1 MMKNKSASQAA
12 RALQAA
18 NPVRGAKSEGGARPS
33 QAGSLSRGASPIL
46 TTLCTVALTVVA
58 ATIATRAL
66 AQSGPLEDL
75 AQFPRTSV
83 EILHGKSKK
92 DPRHFDVWIANNSGR
107 QEQGLMFVRELQP
120 GQGMLFPVAK
130 PRKMNMWM
138 KDFFVEL
145 DIVFVGEKGA
155 IDKIV
160 EHAKPLDLATVM
172 SDKPVTLVLEIKGGE
187 AANQGL
193 KVGDRVN
200 WVPPENCDC
209 GLAPPPKPAKDS
221 H

>member
-1 MMKNKSASQAA
+1 MLKNKSASKAA
-12 RALQAA
+12 RPLQGANPLQAA
-18 NPVRGAKSEGGARPS
+18 SP
-33 QAGSLSRGASPIL
+33 SRGASPL
-46 TTLCTVALTVVA
+46 LAMLYTVVLA
-58 ATIATRAL
+58 VTTATLATRAQ

-92 DPRHFDVWIANNSGR
+92 DARHFDVWIANNSGR

-120 GQGMLFPVAK
+120 GQGMLFPLAK

-138 KDFFVEL
+138 KDVFVEL
-145 DIVFVGEKGA
+145 DIVFVGEKGV
-155 IDKIV
+155 IDKII
-160 EHAKPLDLATVM
+160 EHAKPLNLDTLI
-172 SDKPVTLVLEIKGGE
+172 SDKPVISVLEIKGGE
-187 AANQGL
+187 AASLGL

-200 WVPPENCDC
+200 WQPPEGCDC
-209 GLAPPPKPAKDS
+209 GLAPPPKPTKDS

>member
-1 MMKNKSASQAA
+1 MLKNKSA
-12 RALQAA
+12 LQAA
-18 NPVRGAKSEGGARPS
+18 QPSKAAQPLLAASPSRAARPLL
-33 QAGSLSRGASPIL
+33 AM
-46 TTLCTVALTVVA
+46 LCTVALTLMT
-58 ATIATRAL
+58 ATFATRAE

-75 AQFPRTSV
+75 AKFPRTSV

-92 DPRHFDVWIANNSGR
+92 DPRHFDVWIANTPGR

-120 GQGMLFPVAK
+120 GQGMLFPLTK
-130 PRKMNMWM
+130 PRKMNIWM
-138 KDFFVEL
+138 KDVFVEL

-160 EHAKPLDLATVM
+160 EHAKPLDLTTLM
-172 SDKPVTLVLEIKGGE
+172 SDKPVTLVLEVKGGE
-187 AANQGL
+187 AANLGL

-200 WVPPENCDC
+200 WVAPDDCDC
-209 GLAPPPKPAKDS
+209 GLAPPPKPPKES

>member
-1 MMKNKSASQAA
+1 MLKNKSASTAA

-18 NPVRGAKSEGGARPS
+18 NPVRGSSPLEASRPARCARPS
-33 QAGSLSRGASPIL
+33 RAARPLLAVF
-46 TTLCTVALTVVA
+46 CTAALTLMT
-58 ATIATRAL
+58 ATLATRAR

-75 AQFPRTSV
+75 AKFPRTSL

-92 DPRHFDVWIANNSGR
+92 DSRHFDVWIANNPGR

-120 GQGMLFPVAK
+120 GQGMLFPQAK

-138 KDFFVEL
+138 KDVFVEL

-160 EHAKPLDLATVM
+160 EHAKPLNLDTLI
-172 SDKPVTLVLEIKGGE
+172 SDKPVISVLEIKGGE
-187 AANQGL
+187 AASLGL

-200 WVPPENCDC
+200 WDPPEGCDC
-209 GLAPPPKPAKDS
+209 GPAPPPKPPKDS

>member
-1 MMKNKSASQAA
+1 MLKNKSASTAA

-18 NPVRGAKSEGGARPS
+18 NPVRGAGP
-33 QAGSLSRGASPIL
+33 SRGARHSQTASPL
-46 TTLCTVALTVVA
+46 LAMFCTVAVTLIT
-58 ATIATRAL
+58 ATLATRAQ

-75 AQFPRTSV
+75 AKFPRTSL

-92 DPRHFDVWIANNSGR
+92 DSRHFDVWIANNPGR

-120 GQGMLFPVAK
+120 GQGMLFPQAK

-138 KDFFVEL
+138 KDVFVEL

-160 EHAKPLDLATVM
+160 EHAKPLNLDTLI
-172 SDKPVTLVLEIKGGE
+172 SDKPVISVLEIKGGE
-187 AANQGL
+187 AASLGL

-200 WVPPENCDC
+200 WDPPEGCDC
-209 GLAPPPKPAKDS
+209 GPAPPPKPAKDS

>member
-1 MMKNKSASQAA
+1 MLKNKS
-12 RALQAA
+12 ALQAA
-18 NPVRGAKSEGGARPS
+18 NPVRVAKCEGGARPS
-33 QAGSLSRGASPIL
+33 QAAGLSSDASPL
-46 TTLCTVALTVVA
+46 QAASPLLAMLCTVALTLVT
-58 ATIATRAL
+58 ATVATRAL

-75 AQFPRTSV
+75 AKFPRTSL

-92 DPRHFDVWIANNSGR
+92 DSRHFDVWIANNPGR

-120 GQGMLFPVAK
+120 GQGMLFPQAK

-138 KDFFVEL
+138 KDVFVEL

-155 IDKIV
+155 IDKII
-160 EHAKPLDLATVM
+160 EHAKPLDLATVI

-187 AANQGL
+187 AASLGL
-193 KVGDRVN
+193 KVGDRVS
-200 WVPPENCDC
+200 WDPPEGCDC
-209 GLAPPPKPAKDS
+209 GPAPPPKPAKDS

>member
-1 MMKNKSASQAA
+1 MVKNKSALQAA
-12 RALQAA
+12 R
-18 NPVRGAKSEGGARPS
+18 PVQGARRAGGAGPSRGARRAQSA
-33 QAGSLSRGASPIL
+33 SLSRAARPLLATFCGVVLSVIA
-46 TTLCTVALTVVA
+46 TTA
-58 ATIATRAL
+58 ATRAL

-120 GQGMLFPVAK
+120 GQGMLFPQAK

-138 KDFFVEL
+138 KDVFVEL

-160 EHAKPLDLATVM
+160 EHAKPLDLATVI

-200 WVPPENCDC
+200 WVPPEDCDC
-209 GLAPPPKPAKDS
+209 GPAPPPKPPKES

>member
-1 MMKNKSASQAA
+1 MVKNKP
-12 RALQAA
+12 ALQAA
-18 NPVRGAKSEGGARPS
+18 RPVQGARRVGGARPS
-33 QAGSLSRGASPIL
+33 QAASLSRGASPIL
-46 TTLCTVALTVVA
+46 TTLCTVALTVIGA
-58 ATIATRAL
+58 AIATRAE

-120 GQGMLFPVAK
+120 GQGMLFPLAK

-138 KDFFVEL
+138 KDVFVEL

-155 IDKIV
+155 IDKII
-160 EHAKPLDLATVM
+160 EHAKPLDLTTLI

-200 WVPPENCDC
+200 WVPPEGCDC
-209 GLAPPPKPAKDS
+209 GPAPPPKPPKES

>member
-1 MMKNKSASQAA
+1 MVKNKSALQAA
-12 RALQAA
+12 RA
-18 NPVRGAKSEGGARPS
+18 
-33 QAGSLSRGASPIL
+33 ASPL
-46 TTLCTVALTVVA
+46 LAMLCTVALTLVT
-58 ATIATRAL
+58 ATVATRAL

-120 GQGMLFPVAK
+120 GQGMLFPLAK

-138 KDFFVEL
+138 KDVFVEL

-187 AANQGL
+187 AANLGL

-200 WVPPENCDC
+200 WVAPDNCDC
-209 GLAPPPKPAKDS
+209 GLAPPPKPPKDS

>member
-1 MMKNKSASQAA
+1 VTA
-12 RALQAA
+12 
-18 NPVRGAKSEGGARPS
+18 
-33 QAGSLSRGASPIL
+33 
-46 TTLCTVALTVVA
+46 TV
-58 ATIATRAL
+58 ATRAL

-120 GQGMLFPVAK
+120 SQGMLFPLAK

-138 KDFFVEL
+138 KDVFVEL

-155 IDKIV
+155 IDKII
-160 EHAKPLDLATVM
+160 EHAKPLDMTTVM
-172 SDKPVTLVLEIKGGE
+172 SDKPATLVLEIKGGE
-187 AANQGL
+187 AANLGL

-209 GLAPPPKPAKDS
+209 GPAPPPKPAKDT

>member
-1 MMKNKSASQAA
+1 MLKNKSTVQAA
-12 RALQAA
+12 RMMWATACA
-18 NPVRGAKSEGGARPS
+18 
-33 QAGSLSRGASPIL
+33 
-46 TTLCTVALTVVA
+46 VALTLTT
-58 ATIATRAL
+58 ATWATRAQ

-75 AQFPRTSV
+75 GKFPHTSL

-92 DPRHFDVWIANNSGR
+92 DPRRFDVWIADTPGR

-120 GQGMLFPVAK
+120 GQGMLFPLKK
-130 PRKMNMWM
+130 PKKVNMSM
-138 KDFFVEL
+138 KDVYLEL
-145 DIVFVGEKGA
+145 DFVFVGEKGA

-160 EHAKPLDLATVM
+160 EHAKPLDLGTLI
-172 SDKPVTLVLEIKGGE
+172 SDKPVTLVLELKGGE

-200 WVPPENCDC
+200 WEPPDGCDC
-209 GLAPPPKPAKDS
+209 GPAPPPPKPKDS

>member
-1 MMKNKSASQAA
+1 MMKNKSACKAA

-18 NPVRGAKSEGGARPS
+18 SPLQAARPLL
-33 QAGSLSRGASPIL
+33 AMF
-46 TTLCTVALTVVA
+46 CTVALTLVT
-58 ATIATRAL
+58 ATVATRAL

-92 DPRHFDVWIANNSGR
+92 DPRRFDVWIANNSGR

-120 GQGMLFPVAK
+120 GQGMLFPLAK

-138 KDFFVEL
+138 KDVFVEL

-160 EHAKPLDLATVM
+160 EHAKPLDMTTLM

-209 GLAPPPKPAKDS
+209 GPAPPPKPAKES

>member
-1 MMKNKSASQAA
+1 MLKNKSASTAA

-18 NPVRGAKSEGGARPS
+18 NPVRGSSP
-33 QAGSLSRGASPIL
+33 SRGASPL
-46 TTLCTVALTVVA
+46 LAMFCTVALTLMT
-58 ATIATRAL
+58 ATLATRAR

-75 AQFPRTSV
+75 AKFPRTSL

-92 DPRHFDVWIANNSGR
+92 DSRHFDVWIANNPGR

-120 GQGMLFPVAK
+120 GQGMLFPQAK

-138 KDFFVEL
+138 KDVFVEL

-155 IDKIV
+155 IDKII
-160 EHAKPLDLATVM
+160 EHAKPLDLTTLI

-187 AANQGL
+187 ASSQGL

-200 WVPPENCDC
+200 WEVPEGCDC
-209 GLAPPPKPAKDS
+209 GLAPPPKPAKES

>member
-1 MMKNKSASQAA
+1 MLKNKSASK
-12 RALQAA
+12 AA
-18 NPVRGAKSEGGARPS
+18 NPVRGSSPLEASRPARCARPS
-33 QAGSLSRGASPIL
+33 RAARPLLAVF
-46 TTLCTVALTVVA
+46 CTVALTLGT
-58 ATIATRAL
+58 ATLATRAL

-75 AQFPRTSV
+75 AKFPRTSL

-92 DPRHFDVWIANNSGR
+92 DSRHFDVWIANNPGR

-120 GQGMLFPVAK
+120 GQGMLFPQAK

-138 KDFFVEL
+138 KDVFVEL

-155 IDKIV
+155 IDKII
-160 EHAKPLDLATVM
+160 EHAKPLDLTTLI

-200 WVPPENCDC
+200 WVPPEDCDC
-209 GLAPPPKPAKDS
+209 GPAPPPKPPKES

>member
-1 MMKNKSASQAA
+1 MLKKKSAVQAA
-12 RALQAA
+12 R
-18 NPVRGAKSEGGARPS
+18 
-33 QAGSLSRGASPIL
+33 SLLA
-46 TTLCTVALTVVA
+46 TVCAVALTLT
-58 ATIATRAL
+58 ATTLATRAQ

-92 DPRHFDVWIANNSGR
+92 DPRHFDVWIANNPGR

-120 GQGMLFPVAK
+120 GQGMLFPLAK

-138 KDFFVEL
+138 KDVFVEL

-155 IDKIV
+155 IDKII
-160 EHAKPLDLATVM
+160 EHAKPLSLDTLI
-172 SDKPVTLVLEIKGGE
+172 SEKPVILVLEIKGGE
-187 AANQGL
+187 AATLGL

-200 WVPPENCDC
+200 WQPPEGCDC
-209 GLAPPPKPAKDS
+209 GLAPPPKPVKDS

>member
-1 MMKNKSASQAA
+1 MMKNKSACKAA

-18 NPVRGAKSEGGARPS
+18 SPLQAARPLL
-33 QAGSLSRGASPIL
+33 AMF
-46 TTLCTVALTVVA
+46 CTVALTLVT
-58 ATIATRAL
+58 ATVATRAL

-92 DPRHFDVWIANNSGR
+92 DPRRFDVWIANNPGR

-120 GQGMLFPVAK
+120 GQGMLFPLAK

-138 KDFFVEL
+138 KDVFVEL

-209 GLAPPPKPAKDS
+209 GPAPPPKPAKES

>member
-1 MMKNKSASQAA
+1 MLKKKSALPAA

-18 NPVRGAKSEGGARPS
+18 LTSQGAR
-33 QAGSLSRGASPIL
+33 AWSPL
-46 TTLCTVALTVVA
+46 AALLCTVALTLTT
-58 ATIATRAL
+58 ATLATRAQ

-75 AQFPRTSV
+75 AQFPHTSLD
-83 EILHGKSKK
+83 ILRGKSKK
-92 DPRHFDVWIANNSGR
+92 DPRHFEVWIADNPDR
-107 QEQGLMFVRELQP
+107 KEQGLMFVRELQP
-120 GQGMLFPVAK
+120 GRGMLFPQTK
-130 PRKMNMWM
+130 PKKVNMSM
-138 KDFFVEL
+138 KDVYL
-145 DIVFVGEKGA
+145 DLDVVFVGEKGA

-160 EHAKPLDLATVM
+160 EHAKPLDLGTLI

-200 WVPPENCDC
+200 WEPPDGCDC
-209 GLAPPPKPAKDS
+209 GPPPPPPKTKDS

>member
-1 MMKNKSASQAA
+1 MLKNKSALKAA
-12 RALQAA
+12 RLMQAA
-18 NPVRGAKSEGGARPS
+18 NPVRSAKCEGGARPS
-33 QAGSLSRGASPIL
+33 RGASPL
-46 TTLCTVALTVVA
+46 LAMLCNVALTLVT
-58 ATIATRAL
+58 ATVATRAL

-92 DPRHFDVWIANNSGR
+92 DPRRFDVWIANNPGR

-120 GQGMLFPVAK
+120 GQGMLFPLAK

-138 KDFFVEL
+138 KDVFVEL

-209 GLAPPPKPAKDS
+209 GPAPPPKPAKES

>member
-1 MMKNKSASQAA
+1 MMKNKSALQAA
-12 RALQAA
+12 WALQAA

-33 QAGSLSRGASPIL
+33 RGASPL
-46 TTLCTVALTVVA
+46 MAMFCTVALTLVT
-58 ATIATRAL
+58 ATVATRAL

-75 AQFPRTSV
+75 AQFPRSSV

-120 GQGMLFPVAK
+120 GQGMLFPLAK

-138 KDFFVEL
+138 KDVFVEL

-155 IDKIV
+155 IDQIV
-160 EHAKPLDLATVM
+160 EHAKPLDMTTVM
-172 SDKPVTLVLEIKGGE
+172 SDKPATMVLEIKGGE
-187 AANQGL
+187 AANLGL
-193 KVGDRVN
+193 NVGDRVN
-200 WVPPENCDC
+200 WEPPEGCDC
-209 GLAPPPKPAKDS
+209 GPAPPPKPAKDS